1 LRNLPAVASSASAL
15 RSLAP
20 LLAEHAT
27 DARHAASAAVWLRT
41 HISGEPSR
49 DDLRA
54 ALKQTAPTVAPK
66 RAHDRS
72 CRLCGGVGYVKA
84 PPTFVR
90 GNLYEYSRECS
101 CWSVQS

>member
-1 LRNLPAVASSASAL
+1 LR
-15 RSLAP
+15 
-20 LLAEHAT
+20 
-27 DARHAASAAVWLRT
+27 
-41 HISGEPSR
+41 
-49 DDLRA
+49 
-54 ALKQTAPTVAPK
+54 QTAPTVAPK